1 MEYSRVIQPI
11 ALESPWVV
19 LPDGYPVCV
28 AGWGTL
34 QPHGRLPNTLR
45 YVDINVSRD
54 RACRRAYP
62 WVRPG
67 SGMFC
72 AGVAAGGKDSCQ
84 GDSGGPLWREDEE
97 THQLVQVLEQY
108 FFSFF
113 SFLCTGILFFF
124 RWAS

>member
-11 ALESPWVV
+11 ALESPLVV

-97 THQLVQVLEQY
+97 THQLVQVLE
-108 FFSFF
+108 
-113 SFLCTGILFFF
+113 
-124 RWAS
+124 